1 MEMLQQLS
9 HFALALVPGLFVN
22 QRLEQTELTAL
33 FKKAFGEFVRK

>member
-1 MEMLQQLS
+1 MGTLQQLPDLV
-9 HFALALVPGLFVN
+9 LALTHGLFVN